1 MTCES
6 PKIVL
11 VASDTD
17 LQVGRSPK
25 AKRPRWRS
33 MSSNARPLAH
43 MPYFEQLAELANDC
57 AEWRSVSAALVVLR
71 LFDSWMQE
79 GAGVVSQEAPGL
91 QAVRVQIASMDVR
104 DSNRRL
110 LARTVDSMV
119 KAQDPRIVTVAPRL
133 MAYGRELQEAA
144 KWTLAADVYRT
155 VLAYA
160 TPVEDSE
167 TVIAANM
174 QLGRCM
180 RVLAEWDESLSCFT
194 AASQV
199 ATMTN
204 DVMSILRARIQE
216 AQIAI
221 DRGNLPHAESLL
233 DDTIVRAKESG
244 LSEIRATAMHDR
256 AHLASRRGRNE
267 EALALQ
273 YEAFKGVRNR
283 MARDR
288 VLHDLG
294 ASFVQLGVYSAA
306 RDAFLVVAATAHEQY
321 LRWTAVI
328 NLLDVAVHERR
339 QPLFEQY
346 RRDLENAALPPALAA
361 YFYIYVAQ
369 GHRTFDQI
377 PLATAAITRAIEIAS
392 SNRLGQAQFEA
403 EEIYEGLK
411 RDQARELREEIQI
424 ARTVT
429 WSPEVRHIA
438 DALHELRTMAGV
450 EA

>member
-1 MTCES
+1 
-6 PKIVL
+6 
-11 VASDTD
+11 
-17 LQVGRSPK
+17 
-25 AKRPRWRS
+25 

-43 MPYFEQLAELANDC
+43 LPYFEQLAELANDC

-110 LARTVDSMV
+110 LASTVDSMV
-119 KAQDPRIVTVAPRL
+119 TAQDPRIVTVAPRL

-144 KWTLAADVYRT
+144 KWTLAADIYRT

-160 TPVEDSE
+160 TPVQDSE

-174 QLGRCM
+174 QLGRCL
-180 RVLAEWDESLSCFT
+180 RVLAEWEESLSCFA

-216 AQIAI
+216 ANIAI

-233 DDTIVRAKESG
+233 DETILRAKESG
-244 LSEIRATAMHDR
+244 FTEVRATATHDR
-256 AHLASRRGRNE
+256 ALVEFRRGRFE
-267 EALALQ
+267 DAVVLQFEAL
-273 YEAFKGVRNR
+273 KGVRSQ

-288 VLHDLG
+288 VLNDLG
-294 ASFVQLGVYSAA
+294 ASFAQLGVFSAA
-306 RDAFLVVAATAHEQY
+306 RDAYLVVAATAREQY
-321 LRWTAVI
+321 MRWTATL

-339 QPLFEQY
+339 EPLFEQY
-346 RRDLENAALPPALAA
+346 RRDLDGASLPPALQT
-361 YFYIYVAQ
+361 YYYLYMAQ
-369 GHRTFDQI
+369 GYRAFDQ
-377 PLATAAITRAIEIAS
+377 PALAKAAISRAIEVAS
-392 SNRLGQAQFEA
+392 QNQLGQLRFEA
-403 EEIYEGLK
+403 EQFYEELEQQGL
-411 RDQARELREEIQI
+411 REHDQARIFALS
-424 ARTVT
+424 TS
-429 WSPEVRHIA
+429 WSPEVQGVA
-438 DALHELRTMAGV
+438 DALHELRIMAVAQG
-450 EA
+450 